1 MFCSGI
7 VGSMLADVSVE
18 FIADLFVELVV
29 DMLADCVMH
38 LCAAGVVVQGSLF
51 ARGDF
56 MLLWGTGSTHF
67 QAILNTAAQ
76 GNPSAPVDLQ
86 YLKKV

>member
-7 VGSMLADVSVE
+7 VDGILADLSVE
-18 FIADLFVELVV
+18 FSADVFAELAI
-29 DMLADCVMH
+29 DMLADCIMR
-38 LCAAGVVVQGSLF
+38 LCAAGVVAQGSLF
-51 ARGDF
+51 ARGDC

-67 QAILNTAAQ
+67 QAILNTAAER
-76 GNPSAPVDLQ
+76 NPSPPVDLQ